1 MAHSLFIRFRE
12 ELHLISVGTGRSTS
26 RSVSPKKTA
35 GAAKMMRE
43 RELGQVPPA
52 KIDGKQERNSRHSK
66 KQRNSAASTT
76 STTSNSTT
84 TLRQQQ
90 QTTTTTATSR
100 TNRQKSNRTDQ
111 SPTKARKAK
120 KEAAAAEMNPLPKM
134 PPIGAKKK
142 ADAVVQPL
150 AQPKPDVVQVADETE
165 APAAIDVKNQ
175 DEKEGNETNEVS
187 HDDEGI
193 AAEEEPDEDFEFGD
207 QTEAELAA
215 ISQ

>member
-1 MAHSLFIRFRE
+1 M
-12 ELHLISVGTGRSTS
+12 
-26 RSVSPKKTA
+26 
-35 GAAKMMRE
+35 
-43 RELGQVPPA
+43 GQVPPA

-90 QTTTTTATSR
+90 QTTTTTAISR

-120 KEAAAAEMNPLPKM
+120 KEAAVEMNSLPKM

-142 ADAVVQPL
+142 ADAVQPL